1 MEHNKIHLGD
11 AYDLIKQIPDKSIDL
26 IYTDPPYKLSSGGGG
41 KSELSKRIVKTNY
54 VDLIDIRS
62 GIDYAILNEFV
73 RVMKKIYIYIW
84 CSKEQ
89 ILDYMKYFVEQKGCL
104 FDVLF
109 WGKTNPTPAT
119 NNLFLNDV
127 EYLLMFRDAGTY
139 YSKEYELKSKYYIS
153 PLNKNDKDD
162 YGHPTIKPFEL
173 VKRHIKNSTNEN
185 DLVLDPF
192 MGSGTTAV
200 ACKELGR
207 NFIGFE
213 INEKYHKIAVDR
225 LNGIKKNGQMSLFDT
240 DFEQLSLLN
249 NGEKNE
255 Y

>member
-26 IYTDPPYKLSSGGGG
+26 IYTDPPYKFGSFGERNHMIKETT
-41 KSELSKRIVKTNY
+41 KSQVKEISNG
-54 VDLIDIRS
+54 INNDI
-62 GIDYAILNEFV
+62 LKEFV
-73 RVMKKIYIYIW
+73 RVMKNIHIYIW
-84 CSKEQ
+84 CNDKQ
-89 ILDYMKYFVEQKGCL
+89 IIDYMNFFVNELKCDYMILG
-104 FDVLF
+104 
-109 WGKTNPTPAT
+109 WIKSNPMPMF
-119 NNLFLNDV
+119 NKRMLDDV
-127 EYLLMFRDAGTY
+127 EYCLVFTDKQAKKFKGVC
-139 YSKEYELKSKYYIS
+139 SYENSFKFYQEPINLT
-153 PLNKNDKDD
+153 DKKD
-162 YGHPTIKPFEL
+162 YGHPTIKPL
-173 VKRHIKNSTNEN
+173 RCVKNHLEKATNEN

-240 DFEQLSLLN
+240 DFEQLSLFN